1 MRETNDQVL
10 TMVPE
15 GANGSHNRVET
26 LEAINKMRVTQGL
39 PNKSENQP
47 EKQNKQTNSQ
57 FYYIPE

>member
-1 MRETNDQVL
+1 
-10 TMVPE
+10 MVPE